1 MRKVYFF
8 AAALVATLTGCDN
21 SEMNNITDSKQVAVE
36 VTAGIEGVTTRMK
49 NTTWQSGDEIG
60 VFGTSGKMSYS
71 NYRYQWTSGNAFKPY
86 SNVIIM
92 VMRKVSLRH
101 IIRMLLPRILQI
113 IRLQGSCQNSILRIW
128 TTRQI
133 SCMLKQQVQKTILK
147 LIFNLNIK

>member
-71 NYRYQWTSGNAFKPY
+71 RQRAYRITVISGRVEMLLNHIRMLF
-86 SNVIIM
+86 IM

-113 IRLQGSCQNSILRIW
+113 IRLQGSC
-128 TTRQI
+128 
-133 SCMLKQQVQKTILK
+133 
-147 LIFNLNIK
+147 